1 MSGGESLAPLPVR
14 SPLFKT
20 TNEKHIMKHDL
31 TTYDYECR
39 EGAADRFFDAI
50 EAGKSI
56 NEAAAIAGISQQ
68 MLQELAE
75 DPVFGDAV
83 DFALLAS
90 GHIPGD
96 SDE

>member
-1 MSGGESLAPLPVR
+1 
-14 SPLFKT
+14 
-20 TNEKHIMKHDL
+20 MKDDL
-31 TTYDYECR
+31 TAYDEYKR
-39 EGAADRFFDAI
+39 LDGAADRFFDAI

-56 NEAAAIAGISQQ
+56 DEAAAIAGISQQ

-75 DPVFGDAV
+75 DPVCGDAM

-90 GHIPGD
+90 GRIPGE

>member
-1 MSGGESLAPLPVR
+1 
-14 SPLFKT
+14 
-20 TNEKHIMKHDL
+20 MKDDL
-31 TTYDYECR
+31 TAYDEYKR
-39 EGAADRFFDAI
+39 LDGAADRFFDAI

-56 NEAAAIAGISQQ
+56 DEAAAIAGISQP

-90 GHIPGD
+90 GRIPGE